1 MTYTIQQ
8 LSDIQ
13 LIRECVNRY
22 CRGVDRLDEDLMKSA
37 YWPDATDDHGVFV
50 GNAME
55 FVEMCMEAHLKWRST
70 NHCIFNHQIDLNED
84 GVTASGE
91 IYNVSYLFQADA
103 DVLDTWYGRY
113 LDTYQ
118 KRAGEWRILERV
130 CVHEGTNSEKL
141 NTMDFDSA
149 SFRQGSF
156 DRPSKNRKIGP

>member
-1 MTYTIQQ
+1 
-8 LSDIQ
+8 
-13 LIRECVNRY
+13 
-22 CRGVDRLDEDLMKSA
+22 
-37 YWPDATDDHGVFV
+37 
-50 GNAME
+50 
-55 FVEMCMEAHLKWRST
+55 MCMEAHLKWRST

-84 GVTASGE
+84 GITASGE

-103 DVLDTWYGRY
+103 DILDTWYGRY

-118 KRAGEWRILERV
+118 KREGEWRILERV
-130 CVHEGTNSEKL
+130 CVHEGTNSVQL